1 MHSGAWP
8 HEGKSDKRGKADK
21 EFDSTPKKERPD
33 SQPAHLRRSVAIG
46 SCTELELLNAVVI
59 FISCDPDP
67 TEPGS
72 GQGCVSCLLID
83 KQNWNLVSKQQCAKT
98 IRRCVWEID
107 CKQAHTYLDSFRL
120 HVARKLARGTFVRCE
135 LCLCTRRSAW
145 QPDSVTRTQ
154 QNAHIL
160 LTSHHHHNTQ
170 TKRTDVLAHTFA
182 FDHGQEVGGAE
193 VSKELEA
200 ANDRAHDGWSN
211 TQHSNI
217 QMSRPQAKSSA
228 EMIVAQSRFCQVLWP
243 RITDPQHHAD
253 FRSLAGRGARPD
265 TVKHMRTRAFHNMF
279 FF

>member
-1 MHSGAWP
+1 
-8 HEGKSDKRGKADK
+8 
-21 EFDSTPKKERPD
+21 
-33 SQPAHLRRSVAIG
+33 VAIG

-59 FISCDPDP
+59 FISCDPRSDRAQV
-67 TEPGS
+67 GA
-72 GQGCVSCLLID
+72 GCVIN
-83 KQNWNLVSKQQCAKT
+83 KIGISKQQCAKNHS
-98 IRRCVWEID
+98 RRCVWEID
-107 CKQAHTYLDSFRL
+107 CKQAHTYPDSFCL

-145 QPDSVTRTQ
+145 QPDSVACKTHTFF
-154 QNAHIL
+154 

-217 QMSRPQAKSSA
+217 QMSQPQAKSSA
-228 EMIVAQSRFCQVLWP
+228 EMIVAQSW
-243 RITDPQHHAD
+243 
-253 FRSLAGRGARPD
+253 AR
-265 TVKHMRTRAFHNMF
+265 RTA
-279 FF
+279 

>member
-8 HEGKSDKRGKADK
+8 HEGKSDKREKADK

-72 GQGCVSCLLID
+72 GQGCVSCFLID
-83 KQNWNLVSKQQCAKT
+83 KQNWNLVSKQQCANHQRELA
-98 IRRCVWEID
+98 RRCVWEID
-107 CKQAHTYLDSFRL
+107 CKQAHTYPDSFRL

-145 QPDSVTRTQ
+145 QPDSVARTQ

-160 LTSHHHHNTQ
+160 SHFTSSSQHANKTHGCS
-170 TKRTDVLAHTFA
+170 RTHLHIRPRT
-182 FDHGQEVGGAE
+182 GGW
-193 VSKELEA
+193 
-200 ANDRAHDGWSN
+200 R
-211 TQHSNI
+211 
-217 QMSRPQAKSSA
+217 SRSQ
-228 EMIVAQSRFCQVLWP
+228 Q
-243 RITDPQHHAD
+243 
-253 FRSLAGRGARPD
+253 
-265 TVKHMRTRAFHNMF
+265 RTRGCQRSCA
-279 FF
+279 